1 MPPYLPGACMMENW
15 VVPFSM
21 NPYAALLYVHPAP
34 GNKDSFLDEAVRLAK
49 HGTASLLID
58 APWSQEAWAQTLGKP
73 EQDRDIF
80 IVVIK
85 ELRRAIDLVASQ
97 PNIDVKCIGYVGHS
111 FGALCGGVLA
121 GTSSFAISVWRT
133 RCLPTRKHV
142 GVGGSR

>member
-1 MPPYLPGACMMENW
+1 MMENW